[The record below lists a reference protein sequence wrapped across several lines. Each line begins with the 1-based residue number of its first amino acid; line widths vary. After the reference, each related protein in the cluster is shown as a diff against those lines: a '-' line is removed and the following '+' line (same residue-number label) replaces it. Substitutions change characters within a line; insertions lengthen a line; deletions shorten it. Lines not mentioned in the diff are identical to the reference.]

1 MTVGTPKSVMCA
13 EGETTETVSIR
24 MAFSNVGTAA
34 SVLLFK
40 GNEQIGTEHAISEG
54 VVQFNV
60 ADAAIGSY
68 TLKVKNADNSLAASG
83 YSFVINPYSDG
94 NGTGGDPGDV
104 N

>member
-1 MTVGTPKSVMCA
+1 MLRTPKSVMCS

-40 GNEQIGTEHAISEG
+40 GNEQIGGEHAINNSQA
-54 VVQFNV
+54 QFNV

-68 TLKVKNADNSLAASG
+68 ILKVKNSDNTLAASG
-83 YSFVINPYSDG
+83 YSFIIAPYSDG

>member
-13 EGETTETVSIR
+13 EGETTETVALRI
-24 MAFSNVGTAA
+24 AFSNVGTAT
-34 SVLLFK
+34 SVLVFK
-40 GNEQIGTEHAISEG
+40 GSEQIGGEHAINNAQA
-54 VVQFNV
+54 QFNV

-83 YSFVINPYSDG
+83 YSFNIVAYNDG